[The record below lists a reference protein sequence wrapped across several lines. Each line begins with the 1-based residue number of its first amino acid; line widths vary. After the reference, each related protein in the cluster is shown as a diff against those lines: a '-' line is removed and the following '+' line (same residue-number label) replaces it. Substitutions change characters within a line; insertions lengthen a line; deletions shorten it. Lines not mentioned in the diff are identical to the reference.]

1 MYVGVKDRER
11 TTIAESKIKGFKTNN
26 AIINLQEEWNSCGL
40 KLKQNFTLPNLSKVY
55 FCFEVFGSSAEYL
68 SKLCKYFNR

>member
-40 KLKQNFTLPNLSKVY
+40 KLKHASRILLYQT
-55 FCFEVFGSSAEYL
+55 
-68 SKLCKYFNR
+68 